1 MRDDGDDGGGGGD
14 DDDDGDSDCDGDD
27 DADDN
32 GDGEKVFINNSEK
45 SNYFVQLGA
54 GGKRGQPGQPHPE
67 HRMRGWFFFHS
78 SDSSGWGCCVG
89 GSWKYHE
96 KDGMRC
102 FLPMC

>member
-1 MRDDGDDGGGGGD
+1 MRD
-14 DDDDGDSDCDGDD
+14 DGDD

-67 HRMRGWFFFHS
+67 HRMRGWFFFSILQTHL
-78 SDSSGWGCCVG
+78 VG
-89 GSWKYHE
+89 GAVWGVRGNIMKRTE
-96 KDGMRC
+96 
-102 FLPMC
+102 

>member
-1 MRDDGDDGGGGGD
+1 MRD
-14 DDDDGDSDCDGDD
+14 DGDD

-67 HRMRGWFFFHS
+67 HRMRGWFFFPFFRLIWL
-78 SDSSGWGCCVG
+78 GVLCG
-89 GSWKYHE
+89 GFVEIS
-96 KDGMRC
+96 
-102 FLPMC
+102 